1 MEEELLSAVPCSSL
15 AVESVVRVA
24 TVVTYIHSNHVC
36 VCVYISQIFRFFF
49 VEAQAGGLYGF
60 CAGPRDA
67 RKIGILKL
75 ARFGDLRFH
84 FSIH

>member
-36 VCVYISQIFRFFF
+36 VCVYIS
-49 VEAQAGGLYGF
+49 
-60 CAGPRDA
+60 
-67 RKIGILKL
+67 
-75 ARFGDLRFH
+75 
-84 FSIH
+84 